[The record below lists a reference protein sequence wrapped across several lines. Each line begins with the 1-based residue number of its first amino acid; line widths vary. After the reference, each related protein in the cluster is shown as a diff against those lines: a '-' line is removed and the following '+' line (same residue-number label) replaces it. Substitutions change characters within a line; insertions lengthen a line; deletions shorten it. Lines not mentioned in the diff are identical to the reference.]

1 MHKWIQSAVMAYTE
15 NKDDSGKNQE
25 QRRKKKEDAQMQQQ
39 CDKLQFAVFSWMKN
53 IDEVNF
59 LQIKL
64 VCVNC
69 AFFLIFI
76 QEARC
81 DT

>member
-15 NKDDSGKNQE
+15 NKDDSGKNQK
-25 QRRKKKEDAQMQQQ
+25 QRRKMQMQQQ

-69 AFFLIFI
+69 AFFKIFI